1 MIWVLS
7 ERRVNLVSHRLLLN
21 PKVNH
26 HRFPSIH
33 HKFLGPLAARCCPLN
48 DSSVV
53 FNNSKNYR
61 LYNGCLWHLFLID
74 NSNNYRLYVY
84 VYGCLWYYKYLYNYA
99 HRATINQQTSPQCAT
114 ETTSWG
120 SNFVV
125 AGVEVQKSVFVVYFQ
140 ARRFKRLV
148 AWGFQWWE
156 SSPSIRSIMKLFIWL
171 GVFLVT

>member
-1 MIWVLS
+1 MDVYGI
-7 ERRVNLVSHRLLLN
+7 
-21 PKVNH
+21 
-26 HRFPSIH
+26 
-33 HKFLGPLAARCCPLN
+33 
-48 DSSVV
+48 
-53 FNNSKNYR
+53 
-61 LYNGCLWHLFLID
+61 LFLIE

-140 ARRFKRLV
+140 AQRFKRLV
-148 AWGFQWWE
+148 AWGFQ
-156 SSPSIRSIMKLFIWL
+156 
-171 GVFLVT
+171 